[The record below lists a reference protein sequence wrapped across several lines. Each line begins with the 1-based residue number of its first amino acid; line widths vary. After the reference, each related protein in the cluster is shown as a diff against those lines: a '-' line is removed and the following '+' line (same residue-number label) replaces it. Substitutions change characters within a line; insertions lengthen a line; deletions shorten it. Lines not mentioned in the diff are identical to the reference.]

1 MTSTLK
7 FLSPIDGDMLH
18 ANDGVMTE
26 AFLEIEVKIQAPKD
40 SQISVNGIDA
50 VRNGDDFTLKVALNQ
65 YENLLEAFDKSTG
78 AKLSIKVYWLKNF
91 ANKYRLSIDDNI
103 WFLRDLQDNIS
114 TYQSLF
120 DNPYLAFLKE
130 VNNLYGTKI
139 HLNLFYKTDG
149 VFQKDD
155 FNLSRFSDKFKD
167 EWKNNADWLTLSFHA
182 LGEFPDQP
190 YMRASYDQTK
200 ADCDLV
206 ENEIKRFAGEE
217 VMTNVT
223 TIHWGEAT
231 REASRVLRDAGY
243 TGQLGYFNIDD
254 DQYSAS
260 YYLSEDERRHIKKRF
275 VWKDHSEGVTFIKTS
290 IVIDTKKLDEIVPHL
305 DSYVK
310 NANKPP
316 YLDLLVHEQYFYPFY
331 FNYQP
336 DYREKILTAVK
347 WAHENGYEPAKLGDC
362 I

>member
-1 MTSTLK
+1 MASNLK
-7 FLSPIDGDMLH
+7 FLSPVDGDMLH
-18 ANDGVMTE
+18 ANDGVLTEGSLLIEVRIAAPEGSRITVNGTE
-26 AFLEIEVKIQAPKD
+26 AVHTDDYFSANIQ
-40 SQISVNGIDA
+40 
-50 VRNGDDFTLKVALNQ
+50 LNQ
-65 YENLLEAFDKSTG
+65 YENIIEAIDKSTG
-78 AKLSIKVYWLKNF
+78 EKKGIKIYWLKDF

-103 WFLRDLQDNIS
+103 WFLRDIHDNINS
-114 TYQSLF
+114 YKSLF

-130 VNNLYGTKI
+130 VNDQYGTKI

-167 EWKNNADWLTLSFHA
+167 EWKDNSDWLTLSFHA

-190 YMRASYDQTK
+190 YMHAGYDETK

-206 ENEIKRFAGEE
+206 ISEIKRFAGEE

-254 DQYSAS
+254 NQYPAS

-290 IVIDTKKLDEIVPHL
+290 IVIDTKKLPEIVPHL
-305 DSYVK
+305 DSYI
-310 NANKPP
+310 AQSNKPP

-347 WAHENGYEPAKLGDC
+347 WAHENGYKPAKLGDC